1 VSSSGH
7 RKRRLNPRRGKYGWR
22 ALAAA
27 AGLWILSV
35 MTSRVGLGS
44 ALILP
49 RLGISVGLRFTAIIA
64 VLGIIAVAAAWAL
77 LLPLRRPDQM
87 RDWSIALLLIVFLMT
102 DLYLLSWT
110 GLF

>member
-1 VSSSGH
+1 M
-7 RKRRLNPRRGKYGWR
+7 GWQ

-27 AGLWILSV
+27 AGLWIIGV

-49 RLGISVGLRFTAIIA
+49 RLSISVGLRFTAIIA
-64 VLGIIAVAAAWAL
+64 VAGIVAAAAAWIL
-77 LLPLRRPDQM
+77 LMPLRRPKAM
-87 RDWSIALLLIVFLMT
+87 RDWSIALLLIVFLIT

>member
-1 VSSSGH
+1 MSNSGRH
-7 RKRRLNPRRGKYGWR
+7 KKRLSPQRVKYGWR

-27 AGLWILSV
+27 AALWLLGV
-35 MTSRVGLGS
+35 MTSRIGLGS

-49 RLGISVGLRFTAIIA
+49 RLSIAVGLRFTAIIA
-64 VLGIIAVAAAWAL
+64 VLGIIAVAVAWAL
-77 LLPLRRPDQM
+77 LLPLRRPKAL
-87 RDWSIALLLIVFLMT
+87 RDWSIALLLLVFLIT